1 MSDGLAMYKESEEIA
16 KSGIPLRRK
25 GAPQDMAGAALF
37 LSSNAGAW
45 ITGTTVRVDGGF
57 LAKL

>member
-1 MSDGLAMYKESEEIA
+1 
-16 KSGIPLRRK
+16 
-25 GAPQDMAGAALF
+25 MAGAALF
-37 LSSNAGAW
+37 LSSNAGGW